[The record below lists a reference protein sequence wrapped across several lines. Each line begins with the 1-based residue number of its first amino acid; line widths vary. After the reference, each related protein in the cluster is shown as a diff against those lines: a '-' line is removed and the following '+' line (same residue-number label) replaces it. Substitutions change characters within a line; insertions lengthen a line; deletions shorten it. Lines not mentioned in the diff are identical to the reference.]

1 MFGYLRNRPYAI
13 GVDAGN
19 DSLKLAQLVK
29 SGKGAALIAGKS
41 EDRPDDVQPGSAN
54 WQRWA
59 IVGMREAMA
68 TGRFHGKEVVAA
80 MPASD
85 VFIDNIKIEAP
96 FEKGMQNRNQALKAK
111 SDKLPRAISSR
122 IEQKLPFEIDDAVV
136 RYIPTEQDNALVI
149 ATERKIIDRHMA
161 MYERAGLTIRSIA
174 VWPMALTNCYVKFFG
189 RRKTDLEAIVM
200 LLDTQASS
208 TNVVICRHKNVLFA
222 CSIPIAAKQLDDEKM
237 VTRLVLELTACRRRF
252 ASIYQNA
259 RIERL
264 IFLSGPAVE
273 ADTYINIAKQMEIQA
288 QMGDCMAAVEVAN
301 PYRAAINK
309 RVSHLNWATAFGLS
323 LS

>member
-1 MFGYLRNRPYAI
+1 MFRYLRNHPNAI

-19 DSLKLAQLVK
+19 YSLKLAQLAHR
-29 SGKGAALIAGKS
+29 GKGAALIAGKN
-41 EDRPDDVQPGSAN
+41 EDCPDDVKPASAN

-85 VFIDNIKIEAP
+85 VFVDNIKVGVP
-96 FEKGMQNRNQALKAK
+96 FENGSQNRNLTLKTR
-111 SDKLPRAISSR
+111 SDKLPRAISSK

-136 RYIPTEQDNALVI
+136 KYIPTEQDNALVI
-149 ATERKIIDRHMA
+149 ATERKIIDRHLA
-161 MYERAGLTIRSIA
+161 MYERAGLTIKSI
-174 VWPMALTNCYVKFFG
+174 VPWPTALTSCYAKFFG
-189 RRKTDLEAIVM
+189 RRKTDLQAIVM
-200 LLDTQASS
+200 LLDTEPNS
-208 TNVVICRHKNVLFA
+208 TNVVICRHKKVLFA
-222 CSIPIAAKQLDDEKM
+222 CSIPIGIQQIDDGKIA
-237 VTRLVLELTACRRRF
+237 TRLVLELTACRRRF

-273 ADTYINIAKQMEIQA
+273 PDTYISIAKQMEIQA
-288 QMGDCMAAVEVAN
+288 QMGDCMAAIEIAN
-301 PYRAAINK
+301 PYRSGINK

>member
-1 MFGYLRNRPYAI
+1 MFSLLRNRPYAI

-19 DSLKLAQLVK
+19 DSLKLVQLARN
-29 SGKGAALIAGKS
+29 GRGATLIAGKS
-41 EDRPDDVQPGSAN
+41 EDRPEDVKSGSAN
-54 WQRWA
+54 WQRWT
-59 IVGMREAMA
+59 IVAMREAMA

-85 VFIDNIKIEAP
+85 VFVDNIKIGAP
-96 FEKGMQNRNQALKAK
+96 FENSSQNRNPTLKAK
-111 SDKLPRAISSR
+111 SDKLPRAISSK

-136 RYIPTEQDNALVI
+136 KYVPTEQDNALVI
-149 ATERKIIDRHMA
+149 ATERTIIDRHMA

-174 VWPMALTNCYVKFFG
+174 VWPMALTNCYTEFFG
-189 RRKTDLEAIVM
+189 RRKTDLQTIVM
-200 LLDTQASS
+200 LLDTQANS

-222 CSIPIAAKQLDDEKM
+222 SSIPIGAKQLDDEKM
-237 VTRLVLELTACRRRF
+237 ATRLVLELTACRRRF
-252 ASIYQNA
+252 ASIYQDA

-264 IFLSGPAVE
+264 IFLSGPAAE
-273 ADTYINIAKQMEIQA
+273 PETYINIAKQMEIQA
-288 QMGDCMAAVEVAN
+288 QMGDCMAAVEIAN
-301 PYRAAINK
+301 PYRAGINK